1 MTIRHTLIAFTFV
14 TAFGSSAFAQQ
25 QCVPGQTPTAEQQA
39 GRRAAVSAARFIN
52 TIENARGG
60 RTRTYL
66 RPADLQTEV
75 IQQQPQAPPSSIVHK
90 LNFGAPEL
98 MPGWVLTLEVTADGY
113 WFSIKDT
120 QDPCGF
126 TIISNRDGLIYN
138 AMPLQ

>member
-1 MTIRHTLIAFTFV
+1 MTIKHAMITAAFAALLSTP
-14 TAFGSSAFAQQ
+14 AFAQQ
-25 QCVPGQTPTAEQQA
+25 QCVPGQALTAEQQA
-39 GRRAAVSAARFIN
+39 GRRAAISAARFIN
-52 TIENARGG
+52 TIENALGG

-66 RPADLQTEV
+66 RPADLQSEV
-75 IQQQPQAPPSSIVHK
+75 IQQQPQAPPTSIVHK

-98 MPGWVLTLEVTADGY
+98 MPGWVLALEVTADGY

>member
-1 MTIRHTLIAFTFV
+1 MI
-14 TAFGSSAFAQQ
+14 
-25 QCVPGQTPTAEQQA
+25 PGQHQLGTAGEAHGDSCSQ
-39 GRRAAVSAARFIN
+39 FIN
-52 TIENARGG
+52 TLENARGG

-66 RPADLQTEV
+66 RPADLQAEV
-75 IQQQPQAPPSSIVHK
+75 LQQQPQAPPTSIVHK